1 MNRLASTLPVLALA
15 ALALAGCTGA
25 PEERAPE
32 EAASAAPS
40 AAPEEEAAASGPE
53 CLIGDW
59 YISQDQMQSF
69 YDAVSADNGVAITI
83 EGGTGL
89 AFAESTYTYT
99 PEFLLKLDVSGVTGT
114 GTITGGI
121 SGDYTADESTITT
134 SHDVSD
140 VALTVDVGG
149 QVVDGATLF
158 DSILASTPINS
169 APYECGA
176 DGPVIQF
183 DTGSGRVP
191 IQLTER

>member
-1 MNRLASTLPVLALA
+1 MTRLASALPVLAIA
-15 ALALAGCTGA
+15 ALALAGCSSA
-25 PEERAPE
+25 PESGAE
-32 EAASAAPS
+32 EHVTSAPS
-40 AAPEEEAAASGPE
+40 APPEEEAAATGPE

-59 YISQDQMQSF
+59 SITQDQMQSF

-89 AFAESTYTYT
+89 SFAAATYTYT
-99 PEFLLKLDVSGVTGT
+99 PEFVLKLDIAGMTGT

-134 SHDVSD
+134 SHEVSD
-140 VALTVDVGG
+140 VTLTVDVGG
-149 QVVDGATLF
+149 QVIDGAELLG
-158 DSILASTPINS
+158 SILASAPINS

-176 DGPVIQF
+176 DGPIIQF